1 MNSVV
6 KNILAIITGWI
17 VGSVVN
23 MGLVNAGHSI
33 FPLEGV
39 NLNDMDE
46 LAAIM
51 PTLDFKYFVFPF
63 LAHALGTLVGA
74 FLAALIAANRKMV
87 FAFVIGG
94 LFLLGGIAVNI
105 LITGPIW
112 FTIAD
117 IALAYIPMAYIG
129 GKLGSR

>member
-1 MNSVV
+1 MNPVV
-6 KNILAIITGWI
+6 KNILAVIAGWI
-17 VGSVVN
+17 VGSIVN

-33 FPLEGV
+33 FPIEGID
-39 NLNDMDE
+39 LNDMDAV
-46 LAAIM
+46 AAVM

-63 LAHALGTLVGA
+63 LAHALGTLIGA
-74 FLAALIAANRKMV
+74 LVAAAIAANRKMV

-117 IALAYIPMAYIG
+117 IALAYLPMAYIG
-129 GKLGSR
+129 GKLGAR